1 MKRNIR
7 LILAYDGSKYHGF
20 QRQNNG
26 ITIQEV
32 LEECIGKITGE
43 RINIIGSG
51 RTDAGVHAKG
61 QVVNFV
67 TESRIP
73 IKRFPYAIN
82 SVLPK
87 DIAVME
93 AGEEALEFH
102 ARFDAKGKTYQ
113 YILHNDLLPDVFM
126 RKYAWHVREKLEFA
140 KLQDG
145 AKYFIGKH
153 DFAAFCA
160 AGSSVKTTV
169 RTIRELTVTPCGD
182 KIVITVTAD
191 GFLYNMVRIIVGTL
205 VEVGKGK
212 IPVEELETI
221 LAQRNR
227 KLAGPTAPPHGLYLM
242 RVYYDH

>member
-169 RTIRELTVTPCGD
+169 RTIRELTVNPCGD